1 MKLINWFGLGA
12 FIIGALV
19 TLGHRFGFLHYH
31 IAFVVFVVALI
42 ACTLI
47 MLIGLVMLGLLI
59 ARKRPIQAE
68 LIPIILA
75 CAVFPVMSFYAVG
88 MSAFKVPMIH
98 DITTDTNNPPVF
110 KYIQDDGYRVN
121 SLIYPG
127 AEVSALQKVA
137 YPEIKTF
144 ITQHAP
150 RRVYQQSIFTGSL
163 LGWEIIVKD
172 SDSLRFEAITKT
184 PLFGFVDDIAV
195 RITPIE
201 SGGSAVDMRSMSRVG
216 LSDLGA
222 NAKRIRSFF
231 AQLEAVLEE
240 ELINL
245 Q

>member
-12 FIIGALV
+12 FIIGAFV

-31 IAFVVFVVALI
+31 IAFLVFVVALI

-75 CAVFPVMSFYAVG
+75 CAMFPVMSFYAVG
-88 MSAFKVPMIH
+88 MSAFKAPMIH

-127 AEVSALQKVA
+127 AEVSALKKL
-137 YPEIKTF
+137 PT
-144 ITQHAP
+144 
-150 RRVYQQSIFTGSL
+150 RRSKPLSLSMRREGFTNSQFLLAVYWVGKL
-163 LGWEIIVKD
+163 LLKIQIVCA
-172 SDSLRFEAITKT
+172 LRLLPK
-184 PLFGFVDDIAV
+184 PLYSVL
-195 RITPIE
+195 
-201 SGGSAVDMRSMSRVG
+201 SMISR
-216 LSDLGA
+216 LG
-222 NAKRIRSFF
+222 
-231 AQLEAVLEE
+231 
-240 ELINL
+240 
-245 Q
+245 